1 MDFLAS
7 RNPDFCSHESFLL
20 AATAPRRV
28 RMGLFKGL
36 SRNRFVSAQWS
47 VTIEQ
52 QEDVCG
58 KKVSDGVERIRWRG

>member
-36 SRNRFVSAQWS
+36 SRNGFVSA
-47 VTIEQ
+47 
-52 QEDVCG
+52 
-58 KKVSDGVERIRWRG
+58 